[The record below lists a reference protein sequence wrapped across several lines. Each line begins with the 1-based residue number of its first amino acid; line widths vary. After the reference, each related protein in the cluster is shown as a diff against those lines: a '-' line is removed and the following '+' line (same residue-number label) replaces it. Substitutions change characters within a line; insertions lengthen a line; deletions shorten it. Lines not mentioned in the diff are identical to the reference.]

1 MRDKTER
8 TLSEPHSFNL
18 FLSDK
23 SDRDRYTASIE
34 RIRRWNSLEVF
45 YQEVS
50 RQEKDLIVKAMG
62 LTQGHWFKCP
72 KGKCRLCDGFAIAG
86 RWRKRGSWGG
96 GGSVKFYTRKPRPE
110 VQPLSVSLLKKT

>member
-1 MRDKTER
+1 MRDKTGR

-23 SDRDRYTASIE
+23 SDRDRYTARIE
-34 RIRRWNSLEVF
+34 RIRHLNGLEVF

-72 KGKCRLCDGFAIAG
+72 KGKYRLCDGFAIAG
-86 RWRKRGSWGG
+86 RWWRKRERLGRGE
-96 GGSVKFYTRKPRPE
+96 F
-110 VQPLSVSLLKKT
+110 Q